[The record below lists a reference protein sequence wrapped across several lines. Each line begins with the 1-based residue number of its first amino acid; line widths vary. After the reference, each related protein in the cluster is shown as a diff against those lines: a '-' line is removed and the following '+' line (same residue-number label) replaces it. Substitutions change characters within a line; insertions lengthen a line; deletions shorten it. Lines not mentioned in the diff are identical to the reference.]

1 MKKKEMSWKKLL
13 VFISVFL
20 YSMAGMA
27 LAAEPG
33 AIVGSSID
41 GEQIVLYVQGAGT
54 AGEVQCQVGTTP
66 CPDSTIGLITEQE
79 VPVKTLLLI
88 DNSLSVQ
95 QKYRPM
101 INEIM
106 NNLAANRIP
115 GEQIAVATFSD
126 KITYLLEGSSDY
138 AQLKQAIDSIT
149 YQDQETY
156 LTDVLYEV
164 LSAWNQDGDPTLRRI
179 VIVSDGVDNKA
190 IGYTKEELYE
200 LLRKHPY
207 PIYTIGCTS
216 GSDSA
221 DALKNMF
228 ALSRMT
234 QSESWLLDEVTDS
247 MAVANG
253 VAQGNLLWRITV
265 SLPPELCD
273 GTEKAVKLSITA
285 EGQVLEGTT
294 TIGMPFSTIQPT
306 EAETEPET
314 VTEPETSRETEE
326 ETEPEEEDLEEDTQK
341 KKIVMYLIFGGFGLL
356 IIGAVIILI
365 VRRTGKNK
373 KSNDFEMAP
382 DHAYRDVSALQGF
395 AGSAVTPAAQK
406 SSGLAREDSNNTAM
420 VWGSSQRSYMLV
432 LTDLNNPVR
441 TFEAPLRTSVV
452 IGRSRS
458 GGCQIILDYDRSVSH
473 KHCQIQV
480 VNGQIRVTDLGSR
493 NGTLVNGK
501 RVIQEAVLNSGSILT
516 LGNLKMKVELR

>member
-1 MKKKEMSWKKLL
+1 MKKKGINWKKLL
-13 VFISVFL
+13 VFTSIL
-20 YSMAGMA
+20 LHIMAWTA
-27 LAAEPG
+27 AAAEPG
-33 AIVGSSID
+33 TIVSYGLE
-41 GEQIVLYVQGAGT
+41 GERLILYVQGAGT
-54 AGEVQCQVGTTP
+54 AEGLQCQIGTTP
-66 CPDSTIGLITEQE
+66 CTDITIELMTEQE

-88 DNSLSVQ
+88 DNSLSVK
-95 QKYRPM
+95 QKYRPT

-115 GEQIAVATFSD
+115 GEQITVAAFSD

-138 AQLKQAIDSIT
+138 AQLKQVLDGIT

-164 LSAWNQDGDPTLRRI
+164 LTAWNQEGDATFKRI

-200 LLRKHPY
+200 LLKQHLY
-207 PIYTIGCTS
+207 PIYTIGCSS
-216 GSDSA
+216 GGNDGG

-234 QSESWLLDEVTDS
+234 NGESWLLDEVTDS
-247 MAVANG
+247 MAVANA
-253 VAQGNLLWRITV
+253 VAQGNLLWKV
-265 SLPPELCD
+265 SVALPPELCD
-273 GTEKAVKLSITA
+273 GTARAVKLTVVA
-285 EGQVLEGTT
+285 DGQPMEGTAT
-294 TIGMPFSTIQPT
+294 VGMPFVAAVPTQP
-306 EAETEPET
+306 ETEPET
-314 VTEPETSRETEE
+314 TTEE
-326 ETEPEEEDLEEDTQK
+326 ETEEEEETEAEIEEEPEDSTK
-341 KKIVMYLIFGGFGLL
+341 KMIIMIAIFGSCGLL
-356 IIGAVIILI
+356 IIAAVTVLI
-365 VRRTGKNK
+365 VRAVKKNK
-373 KSNDFEMAP
+373 KENEFEMAP
-382 DHAYRDVSALQGF
+382 VNAYQDVSAAQGF
-395 AGSAVTPAAQK
+395 GGSAVSPGGGL
-406 SSGLAREDSNNTAM
+406 SGLSRDTGSNTAM
-420 VWGSSQRSYMLV
+420 VWGDSQRTYMLV

-473 KHCQIQV
+473 RHCQIQV
-480 VNGQIRVTDLGSR
+480 ANGQIRVMDLGSR

-501 RVIQEAVLNSGSILT
+501 RVIQEAVLNSGSVLT

>member
-1 MKKKEMSWKKLL
+1 MPK
-13 VFISVFL
+13 FADI
-20 YSMAGMA
+20 
-27 LAAEPG
+27 
-33 AIVGSSID
+33 
-41 GEQIVLYVQGAGT
+41 
-54 AGEVQCQVGTTP
+54 
-66 CPDSTIGLITEQE
+66 LI
-79 VPVKTLLLI
+79 
-88 DNSLSVQ
+88 N
-95 QKYRPM
+95 
-101 INEIM
+101 
-106 NNLAANRIP
+106 
-115 GEQIAVATFSD
+115 
-126 KITYLLEGSSDY
+126 
-138 AQLKQAIDSIT
+138 SIT

-164 LSAWNQDGDPTLRRI
+164 LSAWNQDGDPTLKRI

-190 IGYTKEELYE
+190 IGYTKEELYD

-216 GSDSA
+216 SGDS

-234 QSESWLLDEVTDS
+234 QSESWLLDEVTDP
-247 MAVANG
+247 MAIANG

-273 GTEKAVKLSITA
+273 GTEKAIKLSITA
-285 EGQVLEGTT
+285 DGQMLEGTAA
-294 TIGMPFSTIQPT
+294 IGMPFSTIQPT
-306 EAETEPET
+306 EPETETVQET
-314 VTEPETSRETEE
+314 ETIKETEE
-326 ETEPEEEDLEEDTQK
+326 ETEPEEQEPEEDTQK

-365 VRRTGKNK
+365 VRLTGKNK
-373 KSNDFEMAP
+373 KNNEFEMAP
-382 DHAYRDVSALQGF
+382 DNAYHDVSALQGF
-395 AGSAVTPAAQK
+395 AGSAVKPAGNM
-406 SSGLAREDSNNTAM
+406 GLAGREANNNTAM
-420 VWGSSQRSYMLV
+420 VWGDSQRTYMLV